1 MPDRIL
7 SYLQDVW
14 NFLQTLFLWGVM
26 FLLPINSF
34 ISAVVALITIDL
46 ITGVWASLKNKE
58 KLTAKRMAKTV
69 NKFLLY
75 SLAIIAAY
83 ILQYIGDDGIGLPR
97 IVAMY
102 VGAIELKSILLENIP
117 KIMGKNIFMNLW
129 QIIKGKIEEM
139 MTGISTKNNSNDTST
154 DHQ

>member
-1 MPDRIL
+1 MPDRFL
-7 SYLQDVW
+7 TYLQDVW
-14 NFLQTLFLWGVM
+14 NFLQTLFLWAVM

-34 ISAVVALITIDL
+34 IGAVVALITIDL

-83 ILQYIGDDGIGLPR
+83 ILQYIGDEGIGLPR

-117 KIMGKNIFMNLW
+117 KIMGKNIFLNLW
-129 QIIKGKIEEM
+129 HIIKGKVEEM
-139 MTGISTKNNSNDTST
+139 ITGISIKNNSNDTTT

>member
-75 SLAIIAAY
+75 SLAII
-83 ILQYIGDDGIGLPR
+83 LQYIGDDGIGLPR